1 MVKFF
6 FLINFIFPLVIY
18 SQFNE
23 RTVIQDFNY
32 DGIKDTLHTH
42 YDGGSSFGG
51 TYAKM
56 INGKTNKSFVIDLF
70 HSYAEIKNVIIIPEH
85 YYEKGNNLFINAMLK
100 EVFPK
105 KREKPEK
112 SLQWILNSQ
121 FHKKDSINSLY
132 FSEIFNPNS
141 NWSKERIEVPNSYY
155 ININQDTLK
164 RMEPRSPGSGDL
176 LKIEKHKGFLLYG
189 SAVLK
194 QNRKHKKGFKIIAS
208 SGKYKIY
215 ASDHGMYVQK
225 KELYKWLFI
234 NDTDIVGG
242 PQKLRW
248 KSIKSVRIVD
258 DFLVLEQN
266 ATPDIIHNLLLI
278 DIKTGIVAKLK
289 FEFTDEDRFN
299 MDKYSKIAMIKKK
312 HIILRDYERIKKI
325 YFKDLFKEFEKIS
338 KLVITN

>member
-6 FLINFIFPLVIY
+6 FLLNLIFPLVIY

-70 HSYAEIKNVIIIPEH
+70 HSYAEIKHIITIPEH
-85 YYEKGNNLFINAMLK
+85 YYKKGNNLFINAMLQ

-121 FHKKDSINSLY
+121 FHQKDTIKSLY
-132 FSEIFNPNS
+132 FKKIFNPKS
-141 NWSKERIEVPNSYY
+141 NWSKEKIEVSDSYY
-155 ININQDTLK
+155 INLNKDTLN
-164 RMEPRSPGSGDL
+164 RMAPRSAGSGDL
-176 LKIEKHKGFLLYG
+176 LKIEGHKGFLLY
-189 SAVLK
+189 SSVILK
-194 QNRKHKKGFKIIAS
+194 QNRKYKGGFKIIES

-225 KELYKWLFI
+225 NKLYKWLFI

-248 KSIKSVRIVD
+248 GSIKNVQLVD
-258 DFLVLEQN
+258 DFLLVEQN
-266 ATPDIIHNLLLI
+266 ASPDIIHNLLLI

-312 HIILRDYERIKKI
+312 HIILKDYEKIKKI

-338 KLVITN
+338 KLVIEN